1 MCEEV
6 KGGIDL
12 FVIMETFWRTNRQK
26 DMEDWVL
33 LEKRRERESKRG
45 GGIMMIG
52 KGQQELKEIQTEGED
67 ILACEW
73 RIRGTKIVLVGV
85 YWDVRE
91 KRKNVEC
98 KKEIERILSEYRDEA
113 VVIVG
118 DMNAHLESL
127 DGRKNVNTEVL
138 EDLLTENALVCVN
151 LTEKCEGKW
160 TWESRGTKTAI
171 DYCMV
176 NQAAWERVREMKIDE
191 EKVLDISDHNKCEVV
206 MMGELGGSEVGL
218 ESKEGEAGQRRKAYD
233 LYNQKKLAKFKE
245 EMCRNTSWRNMEE
258 MEREVVRG
266 MEGCLRRG
274 DGRRRGRRNK
284 PWFDEHLRKMIA
296 ERRNLNKR
304 RRKDE
309 NEIEKEHLRMRYE
322 LSLIH
327 I

>member
-1 MCEEV
+1 MRRNLQTMRTERTTDMMKGHKHGAREDIRLGFLNVNGLTTPKYLEMCEEV
-6 KGGIDL
+6 RGGIDL

-151 LTEKCEGKW
+151 LTEKCEG
-160 TWESRGTKTAI
+160 
-171 DYCMV
+171 
-176 NQAAWERVREMKIDE
+176 N
-191 EKVLDISDHNKCEVV
+191 
-206 MMGELGGSEVGL
+206 
-218 ESKEGEAGQRRKAYD
+218 
-233 LYNQKKLAKFKE
+233 
-245 EMCRNTSWRNMEE
+245 WR
-258 MEREVVRG
+258 
-266 MEGCLRRG
+266 
-274 DGRRRGRRNK
+274 
-284 PWFDEHLRKMIA
+284 
-296 ERRNLNKR
+296 
-304 RRKDE
+304 
-309 NEIEKEHLRMRYE
+309 
-322 LSLIH
+322 
-327 I
+327 